1 MTNTVEKVQQ
11 RMADLLKDTELRK
24 LDKETTR
31 GTNGWTDRQ
40 ASRQAGRQTFKLN
53 MQFSKMCIPYG
64 GENPICFFDQSFPHL
79 LQTQFPIALPLN
91 VWRLIRHHFK
101 TDFLTSA

>member
-40 ASRQAGRQTFKLN
+40 ASRQAGRQTFN
-53 MQFSKMCIPYG
+53 
-64 GENPICFFDQSFPHL
+64 
-79 LQTQFPIALPLN
+79 
-91 VWRLIRHHFK
+91 
-101 TDFLTSA
+101 